1 MSAPEI
7 HLDPLPYTERLELRD
22 PATIDLVVIHCTELP
37 DIAMAREYGERV
49 HYPATETGNS
59 GHYYV
64 ERSGRLQQWV
74 PLERIAH
81 HVRGYNECSIGVELM
96 NVGRYPNWLDSRHQA
111 MTEAYPE
118 PQLCSLLELL
128 SLLRSQIPKLH
139 WIAGHEA
146 LDTRYVPA
154 TDDPDR
160 RVLRKRD
167 PGPLF
172 PWPRILA
179 ESGLAMLSP
188 DSYPSNSD

>member
-1 MSAPEI
+1 MSATEI
-7 HLDPLPYTERLELRD
+7 HLDPLPYAERLELRD

-49 HYPATETGNS
+49 HYAAAETGNS

-81 HVRGYNECSIGVELM
+81 HVRGYNERSIGVELM

-139 WIAGHEA
+139 WIKF
-146 LDTRYVPA
+146 LM
-154 TDDPDR
+154 
-160 RVLRKRD
+160 
-167 PGPLF
+167 
-172 PWPRILA
+172 II
-179 ESGLAMLSP
+179 
-188 DSYPSNSD
+188 